1 MWSGCSERIA
11 IFNHLMISSEIMQKG
26 FPNIIVLLSI
36 LAFLVTS
43 AGNTFGFAWCVGDDG
58 RTRVEQASVNGCA
71 DRQGECHP
79 LDSYAPIS
87 ISGLDSEH
95 SSSCSD
101 VLIGSDEVV
110 ISKRIVKPHKLSL
123 VDNVEVFPLKAS
135 DNQPRQLLAVTP
147 PQRVSQAI
155 LAHRTVVLLN

>member
-1 MWSGCSERIA
+1 
-11 IFNHLMISSEIMQKG
+11 MISSVPMHSV
-26 FPNIIVLLSI
+26 FSNIIVLSSV

-79 LDSYAPIS
+79 LDSYEPTS
-87 ISGLDSEH
+87 ISSLDTEH
-95 SSSCSD
+95 SSPCSD
-101 VLIGSDEVV
+101 LLIGPDEVV
-110 ISKRIVKPHKLSL
+110 VSKRTVKPLKLHL
-123 VDNVEVFPLKAS
+123 ADDVEVFLLNAS
-135 DNQPRQLLAVTP
+135 DNKPRQLVSVLTP
-147 PQRVSQAI
+147 HRVSQAI